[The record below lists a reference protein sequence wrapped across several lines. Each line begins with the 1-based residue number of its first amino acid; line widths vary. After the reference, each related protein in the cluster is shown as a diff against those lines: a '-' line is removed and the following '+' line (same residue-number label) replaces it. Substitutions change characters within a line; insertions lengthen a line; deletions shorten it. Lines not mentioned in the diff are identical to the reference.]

1 MRFTMT
7 NYVFIGDVHS
17 QYSKFNAAVD
27 WVKNNVEDFH
37 IIQGGDLF
45 DSRTKESDSLGVY
58 NLVKSLGTNIT
69 VLHSNHLWKM
79 YRVLTDPNLELHETL
94 QRTFDDFGLEHNEKL
109 KLELI
114 DWVSGLPYG
123 VVVKDKNGQEYR
135 VCHAYWPSK
144 LYVQNHYEEMY
155 KIFIVSPKARN
166 KMLYGIHKKG
176 TNKERLL
183 WWNEAMSNEYIRVAF
198 HYHTVSIDPKGEGGC
213 KHLVL
218 DGSCGD
224 DNGNLIVYD
233 VNRGVCA
240 TI

>member
-1 MRFTMT
+1 MT

-17 QYSKFNAAVD
+17 QYSKFKAAID
-27 WVKNNVEDFH
+27 FVKDNVEDFH

-58 NLVKSLGTNIT
+58 NLVKSLGDRIT
-69 VLHSNHLWKM
+69 VLQSNHLWKM
-79 YRVLTDPNLELHETL
+79 YRVFCDPNIEYIHTL
-94 QRTFDDFGLEHNEKL
+94 QQTFDDFDVENNEEL
-109 KLELI
+109 KLELKE
-114 DWVSGLPYG
+114 WLSGLPYG
-123 VVVKDKNGQEYR
+123 VAIKDNSGQEYR

-144 LYVQNHYEEMY
+144 LYVPSHYEGIH
-155 KIFIVSPKARN
+155 KIFVVSSKSRN
-166 KMLYGIHKKG
+166 KMLYGIHKSG

-183 WWNEAMSNEYIRVAF
+183 WWNENMSNEYIRVAF
-198 HYHTVSIDPKGEGGC
+198 HYHAVSIDPKGESGC

-224 DNGNLIVYD
+224 DNGNLIVYG
-233 VNRGVCA
+233 VNQGLCA